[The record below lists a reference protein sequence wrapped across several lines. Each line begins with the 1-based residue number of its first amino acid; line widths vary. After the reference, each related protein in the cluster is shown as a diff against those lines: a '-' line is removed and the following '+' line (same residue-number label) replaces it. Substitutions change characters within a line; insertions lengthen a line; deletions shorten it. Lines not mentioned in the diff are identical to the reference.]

1 MVHAFILSFI
11 SILIKDLWG
20 RTSDSTYIRDS
31 GMKQE
36 YSKVTRILSV
46 QLLGEIERVKMC
58 VQILKM

>member
-1 MVHAFILSFI
+1 MQVFFFHVLS
-11 SILIKDLWG
+11 KVYGG